1 MGQDDRARERT
12 GVTFDDAWASWAD
25 FEAHWGLKIECK
37 VWPPRLLASGT
48 RVPASVALT
57 VERRRSGVLKPLTRH
72 CQVGGARG
80 ARTVP
85 AALVRALAE
94 LSAVLEG
101 EKAQAEQLAA
111 F

>member
-12 GVTFDDAWASWAD
+12 GITFDDAWACWAD
-25 FEAHWGLKIECK
+25 FEAHWGLTLACK

-48 RVPASVALT
+48 RLPASVAFTL
-57 VERRRSGVLKPLTRH
+57 ERRRGGVLKPLTRH

-85 AALVRALAE
+85 AAIVRALAE

-101 EKAQAEQLAA
+101 EEEQAKQLAA